1 MAKSSMASLLK
12 AYWLPLI
19 LLASSVFYHLFILPL
34 LGIKRDS
41 SIEEVAEAYEKL
53 SSKWNA
59 GVEVPPTIDFVKIR
73 YAFEL
78 LTNPLWKRNYDLFS
92 IDEHIHVIEN
102 AKAQHAGASL
112 SEIELPLLEATSFDP
127 GDAPNIITSGN
138 FFSKLDNAKALL
150 IQVFS
155 VGSNR
160 CAQFASNWERIA
172 ALLDGVANTGLVE
185 LGEVRLAK
193 YLAEKTFT
201 GQPSFPN
208 GLPSLVAFPPRCNS
222 STCLL
227 RYEGELSV
235 DAVTDWVATT
245 ILGLPRIPYYSK
257 DSLEQGFLR
266 KTSPHKVRVILF
278 SETGVR
284 ATPFVRQAA
293 LNYWPYAAFAFV
305 LWREEE
311 SSFWWNVYVDLLL
324 FGKFGVESAP
334 AIVFLREPGVKP
346 VVYHGMSLFLFLFVP
361 LNTHSQYLVA
371 ELICCVTSLVVLLF
385 AGPGNNSWFVNLMEQ
400 NKHHVL
406 PQLRSLTSMELGC
419 DARGYSRAGNET
431 SIWYCVILA
440 GRQSPELHKMRETV
454 RRIQEILSTDGVLH
468 SVDQDQPPAPPAVA
482 LKEKRL
488 TFTWLDGEAQQKYC
502 FFIIQTASSYETC
515 GPRRDITDLPQ
526 LLIVRYKRNASEDS
540 IKIDRKPKNILEAF
554 HDDDVDPASQLVAR
568 YNGSEEIPEIIKWIS
583 QIIEDGDSKD
593 LPFFRTKAPA
603 LVPEDADPIWSV
615 GARSILSKGT
625 GMKQKIGGI
634 VNGIHSCLGD
644 PRIGPVL
651 LLGALMSFGNIWL
664 RRSQSTPP
672 SQSNQEAQPSR
683 TDLNGTSAN
692 IGVSAWT
699 ETDQSGDATQEL
711 RQTKIFPLP
720 SLTWNQKMRTRC
732 HYQIQTRRVDAWMVF
747 YLTSMGN
754 ALGFLERKDQNML

>member
-19 LLASSVFYHLFILPL
+19 LLASSVFYQLFILPL

-73 YAFEL
+73 YAYEL

-92 IDEHIHVIEN
+92 INEHIHVIEN

-138 FFSKLDNAKALL
+138 FFSKFDNAKALL

-155 VGSNR
+155 VGSNP

-208 GLPSLVAFPPRCNS
+208 GVPSLVAFPPRCNS

-245 ILGLPRIPYYSK
+245 TLGLPRIPYYSK

-266 KTSPHKVRVILF
+266 KTSPHKEGSRRCSYTFPWTTNGEKEEVWGVKVILF

-324 FGKFGVESAP
+324 FGKYED
-334 AIVFLREPGVKP
+334 IVFIKIGFEYSCNFTSVRSGICTRNCIFEG
-346 VVYHGMSLFLFLFVP
+346 
-361 LNTHSQYLVA
+361 TWRQT
-371 ELICCVTSLVVLLF
+371 CCVPWHVTLSFSFCSIKYSFLVL
-385 AGPGNNSWFVNLMEQ
+385 GPGNNSWFVNLMEQ
-400 NKHHVL
+400 NKHHVTPSHL
-406 PQLRSLTSMELGC
+406 LT
-419 DARGYSRAGNET
+419 R
-431 SIWYCVILA
+431 
-440 GRQSPELHKMRETV
+440 K
-454 RRIQEILSTDGVLH
+454 
-468 SVDQDQPPAPPAVA
+468 
-482 LKEKRL
+482 
-488 TFTWLDGEAQQKYC
+488 
-502 FFIIQTASSYETC
+502 
-515 GPRRDITDLPQ
+515 
-526 LLIVRYKRNASEDS
+526 RYKA
-540 IKIDRKPKNILEAF
+540 
-554 HDDDVDPASQLVAR
+554 H
-568 YNGSEEIPEIIKWIS
+568 
-583 QIIEDGDSKD
+583 
-593 LPFFRTKAPA
+593 
-603 LVPEDADPIWSV
+603 LVPVYRNEALLMLEM
-615 GARSILSKGT
+615 R
-625 GMKQKIGGI
+625 
-634 VNGIHSCLGD
+634 GD
-644 PRIGPVL
+644 VISH
-651 LLGALMSFGNIWL
+651 ALC
-664 RRSQSTPP
+664 
-672 SQSNQEAQPSR
+672 A
-683 TDLNGTSAN
+683 
-692 IGVSAWT
+692 
-699 ETDQSGDATQEL
+699 
-711 RQTKIFPLP
+711 K
-720 SLTWNQKMRTRC
+720 
-732 HYQIQTRRVDAWMVF
+732 
-747 YLTSMGN
+747 
-754 ALGFLERKDQNML
+754 

>member
-12 AYWLPLI
+12 AYSLPLI
-19 LLASSVFYHLFILPL
+19 LLASSVFYQLFILPL

-59 GVEVPPTIDFVKIR
+59 GVEVPPTIDFVK
-73 YAFEL
+73 
-78 LTNPLWKRNYDLFS
+78 
-92 IDEHIHVIEN
+92 HVIEN
-102 AKAQHAGASL
+102 AKAQHVGASL
-112 SEIELPLLEATSFDP
+112 SEIGLPLLEATSFDP
-127 GDAPNIITSGN
+127 GDAPNILTSEN
-138 FFSKLDNAKALL
+138 FFSKFDNAKALL

-185 LGEVRLAK
+185 LGEVRLTK
-193 YLAEKTFT
+193 YLAEKTIT

-266 KTSPHKVRVILF
+266 KTSPHKERSRRCSYTSLWTTNGEKEEVLGVWREGGENSNNGIKVRVILF

-293 LNYWPYAAFAFV
+293 LNYWPYTAFAFV

-311 SSFWWNVYVDLLL
+311 SSFWWNVCDRNQFEQAFPVYTVFKVLPPQAITRILLL
-324 FGKFGVESAP
+324 LA
-334 AIVFLREPGVKP
+334 
-346 VVYHGMSLFLFLFVP
+346 
-361 LNTHSQYLVA
+361 NTV
-371 ELICCVTSLVVLLF
+371 
-385 AGPGNNSWFVNLMEQ
+385 PGNNSWFVNLMEQ
-400 NKHHVL
+400 NKHHV
-406 PQLRSLTSMELGC
+406 M
-419 DARGYSRAGNET
+419 RGLLSDLSANQRFDKYVNRK
-431 SIWYCVILA
+431 
-440 GRQSPELHKMRETV
+440 QSPTTV
-454 RRIQEILSTDGVLH
+454 RSIQEILSTNDVLH

-515 GPRRDITDLPQ
+515 GPRRDITDVPQ

-568 YNGSEEIPEIIKWIS
+568 YNGSEEIPE
-583 QIIEDGDSKD
+583 
-593 LPFFRTKAPA
+593 RTKAPA
-603 LVPEDADPIWSV
+603 LVPEEADPIWSV

-625 GMKQKIGGI
+625 GMKQRIGGI
-634 VNGIHSCLGD
+634 VKGIHSRLGD

-720 SLTWNQKMRTRC
+720 SLTWNRKMRTRC

-747 YLTSMGN
+747 CLTSLGN
-754 ALGFLERKDQNML
+754 ALGFSERKDQNML

>member
-19 LLASSVFYHLFILPL
+19 LLASSVVYQLFILPRSYPPSHYDV

-102 AKAQHAGASL
+102 AKPQHAGASL

-138 FFSKLDNAKALL
+138 FFSKLENAKALL

-185 LGEVRLAK
+185 LGEVQLAK

-284 ATPFVRQAA
+284 ATPFVRQVA

-311 SSFWWNVYVDLLL
+311 SSFWWNV
-324 FGKFGVESAP
+324 FGVESAP

-346 VVYHGMSLFLFLFVP
+346 VVYH
-361 LNTHSQYLVA
+361 
-371 ELICCVTSLVVLLF
+371 
-385 AGPGNNSWFVNLMEQ
+385 GPGNNSWFVNLMEQ

-419 DARGYSRAGNET
+419 DAHGYSRAGNET

-454 RRIQEILSTDGVLH
+454 RSIQEILSTDGVLH
-468 SVDQDQPPAPPAVA
+468 SVDQDQLPAPPAAA

-515 GPRRDITDLPQ
+515 GTRRDITDVPQ

-634 VNGIHSCLGD
+634 VKGIHSRLGD

-683 TDLNGTSAN
+683 TDGDGPKRRRNPTTTSN
-692 IGVSAWT
+692 QDLPPSI
-699 ETDQSGDATQEL
+699 TDMEPKDAYQM
-711 RQTKIFPLP
+711 PL
-720 SLTWNQKMRTRC
+720 S
-732 HYQIQTRRVDAWMVF
+732 D
-747 YLTSMGN
+747 S
-754 ALGFLERKDQNML
+754 D

>member
-19 LLASSVFYHLFILPL
+19 LLASSVFYQLFILPRSYPPSHYD
-34 LGIKRDS
+34 G
-41 SIEEVAEAYEKL
+41 E
-53 SSKWNA
+53 NA

-138 FFSKLDNAKALL
+138 FFSKFDNAKALL

-208 GLPSLVAFPPRCNS
+208 GVPSLVAFPPRCNS

-266 KTSPHKVRVILF
+266 KTSPHKVKVILF

-324 FGKFGVESAP
+324 FGKYED
-334 AIVFLREPGVKP
+334 IVFIK
-346 VVYHGMSLFLFLFVP
+346 
-361 LNTHSQYLVA
+361 
-371 ELICCVTSLVVLLF
+371 I
-385 AGPGNNSWFVNLMEQ
+385 GPGNNSWFVNLMEQ

-419 DARGYSRAGNET
+419 DAHGYSRAGNET
-431 SIWYCVILA
+431 SICV
-440 GRQSPELHKMRETV
+440 
-454 RRIQEILSTDGVLH
+454 QEILSTDGVLH

-482 LKEKRL
+482 LKERRL
-488 TFTWLDGEAQQKYC
+488 TFTWLDGEAQQVCGVKYC

-515 GPRRDITDLPQ
+515 GPRRDITDVPQ

-568 YNGSEEIPEIIKWIS
+568 YNGSEEIPEICI
-583 QIIEDGDSKD
+583 
-593 LPFFRTKAPA
+593 FFKQHFYAQTRVSLTLQRTKAPA

-625 GMKQKIGGI
+625 GMKQRIGNI
-634 VNGIHSCLGD
+634 VKGIHSRLGD

-683 TDLNGTSAN
+683 TDAGAVICYIVTDLG
-692 IGVSAWT
+692 IRMT
-699 ETDQSGDATQEL
+699 ETNQSGDATQEL

-720 SLTWNQKMRTRC
+720 SLTWNRKMRTRC
-732 HYQIQTRRVDAWMVF
+732 HYQIQTRRVDAWMGSC
-747 YLTSMGN
+747 LTSLSN
-754 ALGFLERKDQNML
+754 ALGFPGRKDQNML